1 MDFSTYLK
9 QYPNAEGRFGKFG
22 GAYLPE
28 KPVPAFE
35 EITQAYMTICHSS
48 QFVKELRRI
57 SKEFQGRPTP
67 VYHCER
73 LFRKL
78 GNCQIYLKRED
89 FNHTGAHKFNHCMG
103 EGLLAKF
110 MGKKH

>member
-28 KPVPAFE
+28 KLVPAFE

-48 QFVKELRRI
+48 QFVNL
-57 SKEFQGRPTP
+57 
-67 VYHCER
+67 
-73 LFRKL
+73 
-78 GNCQIYLKRED
+78 
-89 FNHTGAHKFNHCMG
+89 
-103 EGLLAKF
+103 
-110 MGKKH
+110 